1 MVAVTLNHITK
12 TYDKGKV
19 LAVDGVSFE
28 VGKGELFGLIGP
40 DGAGK
45 TSIFRILTTVLLPD
59 EGSASV
65 AGFDVVND
73 YRAIRNRVGYMPGRF
88 SLYQE
93 LTVRENLEFFAP
105 VFGTSIQRSEERC
118 VGKEWVS
125 PCTSRGRPYNK

>member
-73 YRAIRNRVGYMPGRF
+73 YGARRNRVGCMPG
-88 SLYQE
+88 SVYLYQE
-93 LTVRENLEFFAP
+93 FHVRENLDIYQT
-105 VFGTSIQRSEERC
+105 VFGNPI
-118 VGKEWVS
+118 
-125 PCTSRGRPYNK
+125 